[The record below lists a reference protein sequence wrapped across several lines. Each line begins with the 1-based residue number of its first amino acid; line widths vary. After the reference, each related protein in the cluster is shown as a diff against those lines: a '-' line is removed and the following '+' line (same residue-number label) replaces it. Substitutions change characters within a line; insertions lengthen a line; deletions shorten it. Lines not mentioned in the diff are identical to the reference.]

1 MSASF
6 YAILKRERKTT
17 KTKTYLMNIQGFAPI
32 APIKDAA
39 NPTQGAGAGFSELV
53 QNAARGVVSDQK
65 EAAAL
70 SKALANGDNI
80 PIQDVIAAVGK
91 AELTLQTMV
100 TVRDRAV
107 EAYQE
112 ILRMPI

>member
-1 MSASF
+1 MD
-6 YAILKRERKTT
+6 IK
-17 KTKTYLMNIQGFAPI
+17 GFAPI
-32 APIKDAA
+32 APVKNDIK
-39 NPTQGAGAGFSELV
+39 PTQDAIGGFSQLV
-53 QNAARGVVSDQK
+53 ENAAKGVVQDQK
-65 EAAAL
+65 QAAEL
-70 SKALANGDNI
+70 SKALANGENV
-80 PIQDVIAAVGK
+80 PMQDVIAAVGK